1 MKRVAAA
8 WLMMGLFGL
17 LPATACAC
25 PAAALGTS
33 RTLEIGTEGGLQVG
47 LKTYPQTLQLA
58 DHEVILTFDDGPN
71 PGTTDRILDALAEQC
86 VKATFFLIGRHA
98 EEFPQLVKRAF
109 TEGHT
114 IGHHTYSHPERTLR
128 FMSEAAAKADIDR
141 GFAADDLALYG
152 KAEAE
157 PKVSFFRFPGF
168 ADTPAL
174 DAWLSSRNIAIFG
187 ADAWAS
193 DWEPQTPEEELDR
206 LMRRLRQSKGGI
218 VLLHD
223 TKRSTALMLPS
234 LLVMLKLE
242 GFRIVHMVPGKAKPA
257 LTATPEN
264 WSSETDTI
272 ISQRFASLEPKPKR
286 KHHPSDALPP
296 PHGKH
301 KKTQHHRLHH
311 R

>member
-25 PAAALGTS
+25 PAATLGTS
-33 RTLEIGTEGGLQVG
+33 RTLDIGTEGGLQVG

-86 VKATFFLIGRHA
+86 VKATFFIIGRHA

-109 TEGHT
+109 AEGHT

-157 PKVSFFRFPGF
+157 PKIPFFRFPGF

-174 DAWLSSRNIAIFG
+174 DAWLSLRNIAIFG

-193 DWEPQTPEEELDR
+193 DWEPQTPDEELDR

-223 TKRSTALMLPS
+223 TKRSTALILPS
-234 LLVMLKLE
+234 LLEILKLE
-242 GFRIVHMVPGKAKPA
+242 GFKIVHMVPGKTKPV
-257 LTATPEN
+257 LTPISES

-272 ISQRFASLEPKPKR
+272 ISQRFAALKPKQKR
-286 KHHPSDALPP
+286 KHLHSATLPAP
-296 PHGKH
+296 RGKH
-301 KKTQHHRLHH
+301 KKARDHHLNH